1 MESKTEA
8 RPAPV
13 GGERSVA
20 KDWLRA
26 LEMTARIAAQPART
40 LADIVDELAQTQG
53 DAPALLSHDTRLDYR
68 ALAGRA
74 NRYAR
79 WALAE
84 NVAKGDVVALL
95 MPNCPE
101 YPAIWLG
108 ISCVGGVVALLNA
121 NLAGSALAHCIN
133 VVAPKHVIVATRL
146 VAAFTSALPHLAAE
160 VKIWAHGAGPHAWPR
175 IDEAT
180 ERLPAEPL
188 APEERRPITVDDL
201 ALYIYTSG
209 TTGLPK
215 AANIDHGR
223 VLLWSYWFAGLMNT
237 RPSDRMYNCLPMYH
251 SIGGV
256 AAIGSMLV
264 GGGSVFVREK
274 FSAREFWD
282 DVVRFDCTLFQ
293 YIGELCRYLVKA
305 APHPLECAHQLRLA
319 CGNGLR
325 LDVWREFETRFR
337 IPRILEFYAATEG
350 NVTLFNVEGKP
361 GAIGRAPSFLA
372 HRLPAA
378 LVKFDVASGAPLRD
392 ERGFCIKCGPN
403 ETGEALGRIGTDRAD
418 VGRRFKGYTSAEDT
432 EKKILRNVFA
442 PGDAWFRTGDLMRR
456 DEKGF
461 FYFVDRTGD
470 TFRWKGENVAT
481 SEVAAALCAFEGVI
495 DASVAGVEI
504 PGCDGKAAMATV
516 VADGAIDL
524 AALRRHLAERLPPYA
539 RPLFLTIRREIAVTG
554 TFKHTRATGGPS
566 YDPAVSADPIYFN
579 DPTREAFIRLDAD
592 LYGRI
597 RDGNVRL

>member
-1 MESKTEA
+1 MVSATDVE
-8 RPAPV
+8 PAPPS
-13 GGERSVA
+13 GNRSVA

-26 LEMTARIAAQPART
+26 LEMSGQIPARPART
-40 LADIVDELAQTQG
+40 LAHVVDELGQTHG
-53 DAPALLSHDTRLDYR
+53 DAPALLSHDARLDYR

-79 WALAE
+79 WALE
-84 NVAKGDVVALL
+84 QNVAKGDVVCLL

-101 YPAIWLG
+101 YLGVWLG
-108 ISCVGGVVALLNA
+108 ISSVGGVVALLNTS
-121 NLAGSALAHCIN
+121 LTDRALAHCIN
-133 VVAPKHVIVATRL
+133 IVAPAHVIVAASL
-146 VAAFTSALPHLAAE
+146 AEAFASAAPHLAGQA
-160 VKIWAHGAGPHAWPR
+160 KTWAHGAGAHAWPR
-175 IDEAT
+175 IDEAV
-180 ERLPAEPL
+180 ERFSAEAL
-188 APEERRPITVDDL
+188 AAGECRPVTIDDL
-201 ALYIYTSG
+201 ALHIYTSG

-223 VLLWSYWFAGLMNT
+223 LLLWSYWFAGLMDT

-256 AAIGSMLV
+256 AAIGSVLV
-264 GGGSVFVREK
+264 SGGSVFVRDK

-282 DVVRFDCTLFQ
+282 DVVRWDCTLFQ

-305 APHPLECAHQLRLA
+305 APHPLERAHQLRLC

-325 LDVWREFETRFR
+325 LDVWEEFERRFR

-372 HRLPAA
+372 HRLPAV
-378 LVKFDVASGAPLRD
+378 LVKFDFEAGAALRD
-392 ERGFCIKCGPN
+392 ARGFCVPCAPN
-403 ETGEALGRIGTDRAD
+403 EVGEALGRTGNDRGD
-418 VGRRFKGYTSAEDT
+418 IGRRFNGYTNAEDT
-432 EKKILRNVFA
+432 EKKILRDVFA

-461 FYFVDRTGD
+461 FYFVDRIGD

-481 SEVAAALCAFEGVI
+481 SEVAAAICEFDGIA

-504 PGCDGKAAMATV
+504 PGCDGKAGMAAL
-516 VADGAIDL
+516 VAHGGIDL
-524 AALRRHLAERLPPYA
+524 SALRRHLVQRLPPYA
-539 RPLFLTIRREIAVTG
+539 RPLFLTIRGEIEITG
-554 TFKHTRATGGPS
+554 TFKHRKGGQFS
-566 YDPAVSADPIYFN
+566 YDPTAGADPIYFN
-579 DPTREAFIRLDAD
+579 DSARQSFIRLDAD
-592 LYGRI
+592 LYRRI
-597 RDGNVRL
+597 RSGDVRL